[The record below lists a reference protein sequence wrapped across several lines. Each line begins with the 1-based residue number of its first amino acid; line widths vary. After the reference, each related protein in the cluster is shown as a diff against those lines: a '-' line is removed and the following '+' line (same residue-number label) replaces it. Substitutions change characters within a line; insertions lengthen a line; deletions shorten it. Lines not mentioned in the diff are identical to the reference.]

1 MPLVELVAR
10 LRRGEVDP
18 AEVMEG
24 CLERIEAGRDLNA
37 FLWADPDRVMAMCRR
52 RRREGEALAGLPLAL
67 KDNIDTAG
75 IPTTAGSLV
84 DLGRVPES
92 DAPVWARLRDRGGAN
107 LVGKAHLC
115 EFAYRTHHPALGR
128 VRNPRNP
135 ARATGGSSSGSAAA
149 VAAGLAP
156 AALGTDT
163 GGSVRIPAA
172 YCGVVG
178 FKGTPGLVETSGVV
192 PLSPTM
198 DVVGVL
204 AASVADAAAV
214 LQEMAPAP
222 AALLEEGSL
231 AVPEVDPRR
240 LRVGVAEGYLVSRAQ
255 PAVLEALGRSA
266 RLLEAAGC
274 RVVPAGVPRA
284 GRWRQLHRTLLLH
297 EAWAFHRERLAASAP
312 YGPVFRNAVAAGGG
326 ISLGRYRK
334 ALAERGRAASEMA
347 SAFGGFD
354 VLLTPTCPTVAPAEE
369 TGRGGVDYTRYTTL
383 ASFAGLPAI
392 SIPAGT
398 GYLGLPVGVQLIAAA
413 GRDALLVR
421 AAALLEALLA

>member
-1 MPLVELVAR
+1 MPVVELVAR
-10 LRRGEVDP
+10 LRRRELDP
-18 AEVMEG
+18 AGVMEA

-37 FLWADPDRVMAMCRR
+37 FLWADPERALAMCN
-52 RRREGEALAGLPLAL
+52 RRREGGEALSGLPLAL

-84 DLGRVPES
+84 DLGRVPGS
-92 DAPVWARLRDRGGAN
+92 DAPVWARLRDHAGAN
-107 LVGKAHLC
+107 LLGKAHLC
-115 EFAYRTHHPALGR
+115 EFAYRSHHPALGR

-156 AALGTDT
+156 AARGPDT

-214 LQEMAPAP
+214 LQEMAPGP
-222 AALLEEGSL
+222 AALLGPGSL
-231 AVPEVDPRR
+231 SVPEVDPRR
-240 LRVGVAEGYLVSRAQ
+240 LRVGVGEGYLASRAQ
-255 PAVLEALGRSA
+255 PAVLRTLERAA

-274 RVVPAGVPRA
+274 RAVPVSLPRA
-284 GRWRQLHRTLLLH
+284 GRWRQAHRTLLLQ
-297 EAWAFHRERLAASAP
+297 EAWAFHRERLAAGAP
-312 YGPVFRNAVAAGGG
+312 YGPVFRKAITAGGG
-326 ISLGRYRK
+326 ISPGRYRE
-334 ALAERGRAASEMA
+334 ALAERERAASEMA
-347 SAFGGFD
+347 SAFGDFD
-354 VLLTPTCPTVAPAEE
+354 VLLTPTCPTVAPPEE

-383 ASFAGLPAI
+383 ASFAGLPAV

-398 GYLGLPVGVQLIAAA
+398 GHLGLPVGVQLMAAA